1 MKNDLLV
8 QYGAIRETIRTNV
21 ETIGKL
27 IRQAESLKIIVES
40 VAEPKTKQDLSN
52 EISKIEETI
61 GNLIVQTNNL
71 FDKYNEFVEAVF
83 SGR

>member
-8 QYGAIRETIRTNV
+8 QYGAIRETIKTNV
-21 ETIGKL
+21 ETIGRL
-27 IRQAESLKIIVES
+27 FRQAESLKKIVES
-40 VAEPKTKQDLSN
+40 VAEGQSKQDLSS
-52 EISKIEETI
+52 EITRIEETI
-61 GNLIVQTNNL
+61 GNLIVQTNSL